1 MRLQNPWMGLLLLAV
16 VCLAGCR
23 DTPAEVIVNASEAAK
38 KGDLVAL
45 EESFSI
51 ATIRRL
57 ERSWDLSLTN
67 KSQGWT
73 NLSKKL
79 LFGNDV
85 LELGEEV
92 IVDEFAKV
100 IVVTGAVKRDYYLR
114 KEDGKWRIELG
125 SGTQFRKLEAIA
137 KAAAEAE
144 EKED

>member
-1 MRLQNPWMGLLLLAV
+1 MKLRKPCIGLFLLMV
-16 VCLAGCR
+16 VFLAGCR

-57 ERSWDLSLTN
+57 ERSWDLSLTS

-73 NLSKKL
+73 ALSKKL
-79 LFGNDV
+79 LFGNEV
-85 LELGEEV
+85 LNEGDEF

-100 IVVTGAVKRDYYLR
+100 MVVTGAVKRDYYLR

-125 SGTQFRKLEAIA
+125 SGTQYRKVEAIA

>member
-1 MRLQNPWMGLLLLAV
+1 VKALHPWSGLFLLLVLTTT
-16 VCLAGCR
+16 GCR

-51 ATIRRL
+51 ATIRRV

-73 NLSKKL
+73 DLSKKL
-79 LFGNDV
+79 LFGGNV
-85 LELGEEV
+85 LEKGEEF

-100 IVVTGAVKRDYYLR
+100 LVVTGAVKRDYYLR

-125 SGTQFRKLEAIA
+125 SGRQFRKVEAIA
-137 KAAAEAE
+137 QAAAAAE

>member
-1 MRLQNPWMGLLLLAV
+1 MRSRPWRLLLLV
-16 VCLAGCR
+16 GIISLAGCR

-57 ERSWDLSLTN
+57 ERAWDLNLTS

-73 NLSKKL
+73 ALSKKL
-79 LFGNDV
+79 LFGNNV
-85 LELGEEV
+85 LEKGEEF

-100 IVVTGAVKRDYYLR
+100 EVETGAVKRDYYLR

-125 SGTQFRKLEAIA
+125 AGTQFRKVEAIA

-144 EKED
+144 EKEE